1 MCISYGLRIEY
12 SWVPW
17 RHSTFWMLQYPR
29 IFSFWRTGTPNYY
42 DSVFMSRLISFY
54 SSMYLYIKSRILPDF
69 FVLSKFSCWNC
80 RSSLG
85 TQTYFRLSLV
95 FAENNDQLARE
106 TRAEKTGCTC
116 RLWTKLHLL
125 KKKNR

>member
-17 RHSTFWMLQYPR
+17 PHCTFWMLQYPR

-69 FVLSKFSCWNC
+69 LVLSKFSCWNC

-95 FAENNDQLARE
+95 FAENNDTWRVKQEPRKRDAP
-106 TRAEKTGCTC
+106 AGYGQSYTC
-116 RLWTKLHLL
+116 
-125 KKKNR
+125 KKGKNR